1 MNNPPRVTPAI
12 PLLRALSVPVV
23 LLAVAV
29 SGLAAEFAVR
39 LAQPELDPARHLR
52 FEEPRNGLPTLGPRN
67 TEQRQIKNTSDFNV
81 IVRFNR
87 YGLRDS
93 KDLATSTEE
102 DIFLVGDSFTFGW
115 GVKENERISERL
127 QALDGRRVFNLS
139 IPTGFDG
146 YEKLLDYAAG
156 NGAKVKNVI
165 IAVSMETDLGIYDKA
180 SAPKD
185 AAPAPPSGAGNI
197 LAWLKGYLTQSSA
210 LYVLTTTLIHRAPAL
225 KAVAVGAGLLTP
237 NLEGVR
243 KYEFSQQVIE
253 SSARRLQEIAVR
265 FNTTVVVLPSRALW
279 AGDHQTVEGR
289 RHSTFVK
296 RILDLGLDVIDLR
309 TAFEA
314 GGNPLIYHFTN
325 DPHWTPRGHALAA
338 KALAAHFKTKRKT
351 P

>member
-1 MNNPPRVTPAI
+1 M
-12 PLLRALSVPVV
+12 SVV
-23 LLAVAV
+23 LLAVAI

-39 LAQPELDPARHLR
+39 LAQPELNPARHLR
-52 FEEPRNGLPTLGPRN
+52 FEASQNGLPTLGPRN
-67 TEQRQIKNTSDFNV
+67 TEQRQIKNTGDFNV
-81 IVRFNR
+81 MIRFNR

-115 GVKENERISERL
+115 GVKENERISEQL
-127 QALDGRRVFNLS
+127 QTLSGRRVFNLS
-139 IPTGFDG
+139 IPTGFNG
-146 YEKLLDYAAG
+146 YEKLLDYATA
-156 NGAKVKNVI
+156 NGARIKNVI
-165 IAVSMETDLGIYDKA
+165 IAVSMETDLGLYDKA

-185 AAPAPPSGAGNI
+185 AVPTPPSGAGNI
-197 LAWLKGYLTQSSA
+197 LKRIKGYLTDNSA
-210 LYVLTTTLIHRAPAL
+210 LYVLTTTLIHRTSAL
-225 KAVAVGAGLLTP
+225 KALAVGTGFLTP

-253 SSARRLQEIAVR
+253 SSARRLQKIAVR

-296 RILDLGLDVIDLR
+296 RILDRGLDVIDLR
-309 TAFEA
+309 AAFEA
-314 GGNPLIYHFTN
+314 GGNPLIYHFAN

-338 KALAAHFKTKRKT
+338 KVLAAHLKTKRKT